1 MTTAKSADRAAA
13 AIQRA
18 ATDEEVK
25 SDTVVEG
32 IPADKP
38 LMVKLRDKTFRVDDE
53 LGAMAMF
60 EWAAASQLAV
70 DDWEGLAAIFAM
82 LQDVV
87 HPDDWQEFRH
97 FARTARPKV
106 QAEDLIK
113 VINDATE
120 LIGARPTKRSTGS
133 SAKG

>member
-13 AIQRA
+13 ALQRA
-18 ATDEEVK
+18 TTDEEVK
-25 SDTVVEG
+25 SGTVVEPSAG
-32 IPADKP
+32 KP
-38 LMVKLRDKTFRVDDE
+38 LIVKLRDKEFRVDDE

-82 LQDVV
+82 LQDVI

-97 FARTARPKV
+97 YARTARPKV
-106 QAEDLIK
+106 QADDLIK

-120 LIGARPTKRSTGS
+120 LIGGRPTEPSTGS
-133 SAKG
+133 SAKD